1 MSSETEYVMTLFIF
15 SLKWFIP
22 EACALHLI
30 NQHMS
35 LHFTL
40 KSLHHNYV
48 VFSDSSFLIIFT
60 RWSISCFFKRANTLK
75 PVFQTYIFLHTQK
88 MCRSFKWKMSSYHNG
103 SWAKM
108 HKVISNKQND
118 ANPWIT
124 SKARNNFIHVPL
136 LSFISDDQKSAYI
149 CMFVFLPSLIGIIR
163 LIVMVSLRWKVLTQ
177 SVNPVAQSTVEVSSL
192 WWRFQTL
199 SQWSSKCCNW
209 QFIPWLKLPY

>member
-88 MCRSFKWKMSSYHNG
+88 MCVVVSSERCHLITMGAEQKCTKLYQINKMMQIHESL
-103 SWAKM
+103 
-108 HKVISNKQND
+108 QRQE
-118 ANPWIT
+118 IT
-124 SKARNNFIHVPL
+124 SYMFHYYRLLVMIKKVPTYVCL
-136 LSFISDDQKSAYI
+136 CF
-149 CMFVFLPSLIGIIR
+149 FP
-163 LIVMVSLRWKVLTQ
+163 
-177 SVNPVAQSTVEVSSL
+177 L
-192 WWRFQTL
+192 W
-199 SQWSSKCCNW
+199 
-209 QFIPWLKLPY
+209 